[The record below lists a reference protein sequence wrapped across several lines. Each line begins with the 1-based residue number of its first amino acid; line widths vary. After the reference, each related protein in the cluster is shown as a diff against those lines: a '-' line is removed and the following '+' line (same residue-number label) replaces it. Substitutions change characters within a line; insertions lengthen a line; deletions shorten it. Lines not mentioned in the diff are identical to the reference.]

1 MLELWF
7 IYETKDGQLIK
18 AIAGPFINKEQAI
31 QRSQG
36 YSLVSIDVVL
46 DSLKIWSNHEANP
59 SSTPNT

>member
-7 IYETKDGQLIK
+7 IYETEDGQLIK
-18 AIAGPFINKEQAI
+18 AIAGPFISKEQAI

-46 DSLKIWSNHEANP
+46 DSLKIWSNHDTN
-59 SSTPNT
+59 SNHS